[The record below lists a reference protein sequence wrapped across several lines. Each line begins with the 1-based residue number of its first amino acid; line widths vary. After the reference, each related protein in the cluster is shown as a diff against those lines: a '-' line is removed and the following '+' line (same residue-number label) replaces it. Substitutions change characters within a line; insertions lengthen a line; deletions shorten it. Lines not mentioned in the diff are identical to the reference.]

1 MNKEIRY
8 KGMISN
14 KTYKII
20 NTIIW
25 VCATIGILFMLCALY
40 QLNEVKGDIKE
51 YKRITRI
58 K

>member
-25 VCATIGILFMLCALY
+25 VCALY